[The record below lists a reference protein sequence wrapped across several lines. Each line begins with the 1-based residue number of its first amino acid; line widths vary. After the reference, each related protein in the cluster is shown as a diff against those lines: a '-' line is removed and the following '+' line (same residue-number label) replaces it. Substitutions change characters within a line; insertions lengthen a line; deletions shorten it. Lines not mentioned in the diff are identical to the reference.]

1 VFRPASAF
9 ELIAALAIS
18 SDAAAQSTIPKCLP
32 PFAMLVGDRVFARY
46 AVTVASSK
54 PVPPDV
60 SKGLAHTYRTVIR
73 EQAKLGP
80 NFAAHYTVIE
90 IGCGAATSCV
100 AIADANTGHVYF
112 PPNVRS
118 ATALLWGTGKFDLKR
133 LNYRPSSRLLI
144 VAGEPNES
152 EKRAGL
158 SYYRWNGRDLVL
170 VRFVPAATLCK
181 GSTRI

>member
-1 VFRPASAF
+1 MFRPASAF
-9 ELIAALAIS
+9 ALIAAIAVT
-18 SDAAAQSTIPKCLP
+18 SDAAAQPTIPKCLA
-32 PFAMLVGDRVFARY
+32 PFATLVGDRVFARY
-46 AVTVASSK
+46 AVPVGSAK

-60 SKGLAHTYRTVIR
+60 SEGLAHTYRTAIR
-73 EQAKLGP
+73 DQAKLGP

-100 AIADANTGHVYF
+100 AIADARTGRVYF
-112 PPNVRS
+112 LPNLRS
-118 ATALLWGTGKFDLKR
+118 ATALLWDTGKFDLRR
-133 LNYRPSSRLLI
+133 LNYRPSSRLLV
-144 VAGEPNES
+144 VAGEPNEN

-158 SYYRWNGRDLVL
+158 SYYRWNGSDLVL